1 MVEAGLWT
9 GVKNNRI
16 CESCKSN
23 GKKGAGKHPVTG
35 ERLHWIYFNNQDKNK
50 QIK

>member
-1 MVEAGLWT
+1 MVEAGKWA

-23 GKKGAGKHPVTG
+23 GVKGAGKHPETG
-35 ERLHWIYFNNQDKNK
+35 ERLHWIYFCHKN
-50 QIK
+50 